1 MDGSKCIGEF
11 KDGKHNGFSIY
22 HSVNGK
28 IDEQYWEKGQYIS
41 KDFKGELWVIT
52 HRNTPYNIYIKNY
65 SK

>member
-28 IDEQYWEKGQYIS
+28 IDEQYSENGQHKS
-41 KDFKGELWVIT
+41 
-52 HRNTPYNIYIKNY
+52 IYLKY
-65 SK
+65 SYGSINA